1 MLAPASIWNHAS
13 TLRQF
18 IIQSVEAYW
27 RLLRKRHPQ
36 RFAMTAPAAPLDVLI
51 VGAGLAGLCA
61 ARELQ
66 RAGRSICVLDKAR
79 GVGGRL
85 ASRRMGAAVLDHG
98 AQYFTVRSEVVRNL
112 LSGWFE
118 DGTLQEWA
126 RGFALAGG
134 GKKLDEDPRYIAPQ
148 GMNVLAKQLAAGLP
162 VTIGAKVA
170 SASAEA
176 ARWVVHTEG
185 GDSYAAHALLLTAP
199 VPQSLELLAAGNAQI
214 DAGHAAVLAGV
225 EYRRCIALLAC
236 LHGPSAVPA
245 PGGVWFG
252 GEPVSWLAD
261 NAYKR
266 TPNDSNGALT
276 IHAGPEYSLENW
288 DEPDEVVTRELFGA
302 VHRYLGAAVRESQ
315 LQRWRYSQPVNPLA
329 ERCLMS
335 SAGGAPVFFAGDAF
349 GGPRVEGAILSGLE
363 AAQQILALRLPAN

>member
-1 MLAPASIWNHAS
+1 
-13 TLRQF
+13 
-18 IIQSVEAYW
+18 
-27 RLLRKRHPQ
+27 
-36 RFAMTAPAAPLDVLI
+36 MTAPAAPLDVLI

-266 TPNDSNGALT
+266 TPT
-276 IHAGPEYSLENW
+276 IAMA
-288 DEPDEVVTRELFGA
+288 R
-302 VHRYLGAAVRESQ
+302 
-315 LQRWRYSQPVNPLA
+315 
-329 ERCLMS
+329 
-335 SAGGAPVFFAGDAF
+335 
-349 GGPRVEGAILSGLE
+349 
-363 AAQQILALRLPAN
+363 